1 METRITD
8 NETFYSTIQG
18 FAEGTS
24 YRVIYEGHSDFQ
36 KDIESLLSSFEKSLS
51 VYDPSSIISR
61 INRNEDVEVDDYFTV
76 VFNRAK
82 EISLHTEGLF
92 DISAEPLFRAWG
104 FSSGEKDTPNKEKI
118 EELKKQIGMD
128 KIRMENNRII
138 KDHPDI
144 VLNANAIA
152 KGYSADIVALLLDKN
167 NCENYLI
174 EIGGEIRVKGYN
186 QQGEPW
192 TIGIDRP
199 LEGNYFPGQNGLQ
212 LILQITN
219 KGMATSGNNRQF
231 YIENGQKI
239 THTINPATG
248 YPTKHNLIST
258 TVIANDAL
266 TADAY
271 ATAFMVAGMEKAGQ
285 WIDENPELDA
295 IFICDEQGEHK
306 VYYTSLIE
314 DKLIFGS

>member
-1 METRITD
+1 MTD
-8 NETFYSTIQG
+8 NEAFYSTIQG

-24 YRVIYEGHSDFQ
+24 YSIIYEGHKNFQ
-36 KDIESLLSSFEKSLS
+36 QEIESLLSSFEKSLS
-51 VYDPSSIISR
+51 VYDPSSLISR
-61 INRNEDVEVDDYFTV
+61 VNRNENIEIDNYFEA

-104 FSSGEKDTPNKEKI
+104 FSSEEKNIPNKKKI
-118 EELKKQIGMD
+118 EELKKYIGMD
-128 KIRMENNRII
+128 KIRLENKRII
-138 KDHPDI
+138 KDYPNI

-152 KGYSADIVALLLDKN
+152 KGYSADIVALFLDKN
-167 NCENYLI
+167 KCKNYLI

-186 QQGEPW
+186 PQGEPW
-192 TIGIDRP
+192 SIGIDRP
-199 LEGNYFPGQNGLQ
+199 AEGNFLPGENGLQ

-219 KGMATSGNNRQF
+219 KGIATSGNNRQF

-248 YPTKHNLIST
+248 YPAKHNLIST

-271 ATAFMVAGMEKAGQ
+271 ATAFMVGGMEKAGQ
-285 WIDENPELDA
+285 WIEENPELDA
-295 IFICDEQGEHK
+295 IFICDEQGESK

-314 DKLIFGS
+314 DKLILE

>member
-1 METRITD
+1 MTTSNSRYT
-8 NETFYSTIQG
+8 TIHG

-24 YRVIYEGHSDFQ
+24 YRIIYEGDCDFQ
-36 KDIESLLSSFEKSLS
+36 KEIESLLSIFEKSLS

-61 INRNEDVEVDDYFTV
+61 INRNEDIEVDDYFEF
-76 VFNRAK
+76 VFNIAK
-82 EISLHTEGLF
+82 EISLHTEGSF
-92 DISAEPLFRAWG
+92 DISAEPLFRVWG
-104 FSSGEKDTPNKEKI
+104 FSSEEKNIPDKEKVD
-118 EELKKQIGMD
+118 ELKKYIGMD
-128 KIRMENNRII
+128 KIRLENKRII
-138 KDHPDI
+138 KDHPNT
-144 VLNANAIA
+144 VLNVNAIA
-152 KGYSADIVALLLDKN
+152 KGYSADIVALFLDKN
-167 NCENYLI
+167 NCKNYLI

-186 QQGEPW
+186 PQGESW

-199 LEGNYFPGQNGLQ
+199 IEGNFLPGENGLQ

-219 KGMATSGNNRQF
+219 KGIATSGNNRQF

-248 YPTKHNLIST
+248 YPAKHNLIST

-271 ATAFMVAGMEKAGQ
+271 ATAFMVGGMEKAEE
-285 WIDENPELDA
+285 WIEENSELDA
-295 IFICDEQGEHK
+295 IFICDEQGEYK

-314 DKLIFGS
+314 DKLILE